1 MSVPLSISSIYG
13 AQASGARV
21 GPEPN
26 PDPAPVN
33 IAGSRTA
40 SSGTQPAL
48 SWVALLGTLV
58 ALRILQEMAE

>member
-33 IAGSRTA
+33 IAGNRPA
-40 SSGTQPAL
+40 SGVQPAM
-48 SWVALLGTLV
+48 SWIGLLGALV
-58 ALRILQEMAE
+58 ALRVLQELAE